1 MRNLILLVFI
11 SSITFSFSQS
21 HTFCKYIGKKAKVFL
36 KDVESNRE
44 IQPYLFRH
52 SRYGHCIHFEFK
64 NVNYFLF
71 IDRNSGK
78 FPKSYYEAHR
88 PIAAHFV
95 SDFKIV
101 QIEVGKE
108 NRFDRELLCTLD
120 EEDSTHITIRLI
132 NSYTNEP
139 LANKKLTYVFD
150 KYSYRNEGVDAYT
163 DSLGF
168 ATFKVKNESR
178 IRFALDEE
186 EFLWKR
192 LYLDSVDLKKK
203 VYPFYVR
210 PIQSEE
216 KITQLSEKEILG
228 KRAQWIMKYYKL
240 RLEDLWISGHK
251 LGTFNK
257 IYFRVNPNLRIGLVV
272 RQKKNFT
279 LFDVIKSKN
288 RSLMRK
294 RLKKKMLRHKVDKV
308 FIYQM

>member
-21 HTFCKYIGKKAKVFL
+21 HSFCKYIGKKAKVFL
-36 KDVESNRE
+36 KDVESNQE
-44 IQPYLFRH
+44 IQPYLFRD

-64 NVNYFLF
+64 NVNYFLM

-108 NRFDRELLCTLD
+108 NRFDRELLCTPD
-120 EEDSTHITIRLI
+120 EEDSTHITIKLV
-132 NSYTNEP
+132 NSYTNKP

-150 KYSYRNEGVDAYT
+150 QYSCRNEGIDAYT
-163 DSLGF
+163 DSVGL
-168 ATFKVKNESR
+168 ATFKVKIESR
-178 IRFALDEE
+178 IQFAADEE

-210 PIQSEE
+210 PIQSEGH
-216 KITQLSEKEILG
+216 IPDINFKELKGMKAGKVIKLFKLRMDDLFIIDEPPG
-228 KRAQWIMKYYKL
+228 KRRGLKFRTTSDQIVYLFIRSKKYF
-240 RLEDLWISGHK
+240 S
-251 LGTFNK
+251 
-257 IYFRVNPNLRIGLVV
+257 
-272 RQKKNFT
+272 
-279 LFDVIKSKN
+279 LFEVLKSKN
-288 RSLMRK
+288 RDLWIE
-294 RLKKKMLRHKVDKV
+294 RLKRRMLRYKIDNVRV
-308 FIYQM
+308 LE